1 MFQIINSL
9 RLLAQLPDKTKVLPG
24 HGNTTTIGEELAHN
38 PYMDR

>member
-9 RLLAQLPDKTKVLPG
+9 RLLAQLPDNTTVYPG
-24 HGNTTTIGEELAHN
+24 HGEPTSIGWELAHN